1 MNTLKFWSIFA
12 VGVAAGAVVALIYAP
27 QSGEETRRQL
37 REKYDETAD
46 SIRDRAGDF
55 RDRAG
60 EWVDTASDYAG
71 KASDFAGKFYKKGRE
86 VAEDYASDVQSTAKS
101 VTKAAARRA
110 QDLGRQAV

>member
-27 QSGEETRRQL
+27 QSGEETRRQI

-46 SIRDRAGDF
+46 SIRDRAGDL

-71 KASDFAGKFYKKGRE
+71 RASEFAGRFYKKGRE
-86 VAEDYASDVQSTAKS
+86 VAEGYVDDAQSAGKRATSAAVQH
-101 VTKAAARRA
+101 V
-110 QDLGRQAV
+110 QDMGRQAV

>member
-27 QSGEETRRQL
+27 QSGEETRRQI

-46 SIRDRAGDF
+46 SIRDRAGEF
-55 RDRAG
+55 RDRAS

-86 VAEDYASDVQSTAKS
+86 VAEGYADDATAAGKR
-101 VTKAAARRA
+101 AARAA